1 MTRAAIYEMQVQVQ
15 VTNCGSRDQLSPGLS
30 ILKLGIVKCG
40 VATRCQMLQGCF
52 GFRIFPLER
61 YFALCGPC
69 VCVWHMENVP
79 ERQKG
84 NRQPA
89 GGSSGR
95 DVDDG
100 NRIDRSVSWSKSV
113 GDSKRFQWI
122 EKQYVIVNLRYL
134 ECYEWYCEIIRNR
147 GKIHNEQSL
156 LHLRRTVPKKDQ

>member
-15 VTNCGSRDQLSPGLS
+15 VPNCGSRDQLSPGLS

-89 GGSSGR
+89 GGSRGR
-95 DVDDG
+95 EADDG
-100 NRIDRSVSWSKSV
+100 NRIDRSVSWSKSL
-113 GDSKRFQWI
+113 GDSKKISMNWKAVCCDT
-122 EKQYVIVNLRYL
+122 EKW
-134 ECYEWYCEIIRNR
+134 E
-147 GKIHNEQSL
+147 G
-156 LHLRRTVPKKDQ
+156 PKKDQWIKNDHRGFDTKIQSCIQTSWQAT